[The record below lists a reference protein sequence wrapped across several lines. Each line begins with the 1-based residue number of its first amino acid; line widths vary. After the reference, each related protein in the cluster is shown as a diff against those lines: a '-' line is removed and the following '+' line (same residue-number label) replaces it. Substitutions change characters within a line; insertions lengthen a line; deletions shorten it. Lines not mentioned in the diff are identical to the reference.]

1 MVLHFL
7 TISEQNNNTWLP
19 QSIGALGVATIF
31 EKMNGIL
38 GFVEVRG
45 GRLGFAGM
53 KRVLRAG
60 RVVFDT
66 EAQRHRDTETQRH
79 GGRQKNGGQ
88 KKCGRRRKRN

>member
-66 EAQRHRDTETQRH
+66 EA
-79 GGRQKNGGQ
+79 
-88 KKCGRRRKRN
+88 RRKTEKWGTEKMRAAKEKELATDET